1 MHVENEA
8 DWVLVEKARD
18 GNERALQELID
29 RYKPLILSIQN
40 RYYLQELEL
49 SDWFQE
55 SVIVLWEVVNRFDV
69 TRTHAFGSYLKAA
82 LLNRRRDYARRVNA
96 KKRKATGPVTSID
109 ANPTYFAE
117 TLADEHLFSS
127 ENRVIFQQQLVETV
141 KKDMSKMERAVL
153 IALLSGE
160 AEEKICERF
169 GLDHTQFHNANER
182 IKRKIRRRK
191 QAD

>member
-55 SVIVLWEVVNRFDV
+55 SAIVLWEVVNRFDV
-69 TRTHAFGSYLKAA
+69 TRTHAFGSYLKGVFYVIVGVIMHDEST
-82 LLNRRRDYARRVNA
+82 RRTESYW
-96 KKRKATGPVTSID
+96 SS
-109 ANPTYFAE
+109 YF
-117 TLADEHLFSS
+117 H
-127 ENRVIFQQQLVETV
+127 R
-141 KKDMSKMERAVL
+141 
-153 IALLSGE
+153 
-160 AEEKICERF
+160 C
-169 GLDHTQFHNANER
+169 
-182 IKRKIRRRK
+182 
-191 QAD
+191 